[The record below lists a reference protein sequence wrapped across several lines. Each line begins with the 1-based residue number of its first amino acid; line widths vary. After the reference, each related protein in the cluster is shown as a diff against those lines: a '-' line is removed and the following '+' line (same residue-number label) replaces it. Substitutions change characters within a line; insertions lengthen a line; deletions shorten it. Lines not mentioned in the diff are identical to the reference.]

1 LANFTSSEHDQQWNS
16 QAVARLSAVVVL
28 VCLAGIGNI
37 LVILSVVLNRNMRT
51 TINFYLVNLSVADLL
66 ITAWCPAHSY
76 MSQSEGGEYPLPA
89 LFCKMTGF
97 YMLLCTV
104 AGVLTLSAISFDRF
118 MAVICPLRTR
128 VTQRKARYFIMFVWS
143 LSFLVASPLLAYR
156 KTNVFK
162 HASESWSE
170 CMEAFPTILSC
181 DLDTNKATELQVAK
195 KIYYSLVNIVM
206 FLLPGLLMV
215 LCYTMIVLKLYCS
228 ASPGERGGKPPQQSR
243 AKRKVVKLVIVV
255 IAAFFLCWS
264 PHQILMYY
272 AIFFTEAKL
281 PGLVQKYRFWFNMFA
296 YSHAMINPM
305 IYITFNDNFKKAF
318 KKVIFCS
325 NEEIPSEH
333 STSFQRQFSWKRT
346 FSRRR
351 GTDTGKNIEIRC
363 ANPSLGRPLYMTEAP
378 SNWLNRDEGE
388 KVEPRKKT
396 VQRMISWEDS
406 STRASFPQHRL

>member
-1 LANFTSSEHDQQWNS
+1 
-16 QAVARLSAVVVL
+16 
-28 VCLAGIGNI
+28 
-37 LVILSVVLNRNMRT
+37 
-51 TINFYLVNLSVADLL
+51 
-66 ITAWCPAHSY
+66 
-76 MSQSEGGEYPLPA
+76 
-89 LFCKMTGF
+89 
-97 YMLLCTV
+97 
-104 AGVLTLSAISFDRF
+104 
-118 MAVICPLRTR
+118 
-128 VTQRKARYFIMFVWS
+128 
-143 LSFLVASPLLAYR
+143 
-156 KTNVFK
+156 
-162 HASESWSE
+162 
-170 CMEAFPTILSC
+170 
-181 DLDTNKATELQVAK
+181 
-195 KIYYSLVNIVM
+195 
-206 FLLPGLLMV
+206 
-215 LCYTMIVLKLYCS
+215 
-228 ASPGERGGKPPQQSR
+228 
-243 AKRKVVKLVIVV
+243 
-255 IAAFFLCWS
+255 
-264 PHQILMYY
+264 MYY

-388 KVEPRKKT
+388 KMEPRKKT